1 MKTLVALMEMAHRAV
16 DPRIVPFAI
25 LSGLILAAIAL
36 SAFNFLAVY
45 RTRAVVG
52 EIERRSKAGEERC
65 EAIVES
71 LRATQSALEAEL
83 REIRE
88 QPSIGVSPTSPKP
101 GLNLSTRSQALR
113 MHRRG
118 DPPDRIAAT
127 LDIPLQEVDL
137 LVKVHRIVISNI

>member
-1 MKTLVALMEMAHRAV
+1 MKPLVALIEVAHRAV

-36 SAFNFLAVY
+36 SAFSLLAVY
-45 RTRAVVG
+45 RARALVG
-52 EIERRSKAGEERC
+52 EIEQRSKAGEERC
-65 EAIVES
+65 EVILES

-88 QPSIGVSPTSPKP
+88 QPSIAVSPISPKS
-101 GLNLSTRSQALR
+101 GLNLTTRSQALR

-118 DPPDRIAAT
+118 DPPDRIAEA